1 MQADT
6 EDATPWLTRQLLRIG
21 EVVAREAW
29 RPGRLAAAGLRGA
42 GWRLLRIS
50 WLAGRGTL
58 RDQCLLRASALT
70 YITVL
75 SLVPLL
81 ALAFAVAK
89 GFGFYAQLVHD
100 VINPFLDRTFGPL
113 PVPGEVVAGAESGL
127 AMRVAIDQVLGFV
140 EGTKFS
146 ALGIVGLLALLY
158 TGLKLLGAVE
168 QAFNDIWDAPRPR
181 SLMRKVAD
189 YLAMV
194 VVTPILL
201 FAATA
206 FTTAAHR
213 SDVARF
219 LRDHAGMGEVLDVT
233 LRLAPVF
240 AVWASFTFL
249 YYAMPNARTRL
260 SSAALGG
267 LVAGLLWQAAL
278 LLHIRFQVGI
288 AGYSAIY
295 SSFAALPIFLVW
307 VNVSWVIV
315 LLGAELCFA
324 HQSEPSYAE
333 APSAKPAD
341 PALAVTAGLR
351 AVLRIATSFAGARP
365 PRSSTAIAE
374 DLALPEPAV
383 AHALSLLARAGILA
397 VADHEGEPCWMLA
410 RDPATVRV
418 KDVLDALRRSGARV
432 DLAPRTASDRIAD
445 RELNGL
451 ERELEQSRHNRTL
464 RELADEAL
472 ATPEPGEPPSALDA
486 ARAAAGTPADPAQR
500 TSNPHS
506 GRSSAS

>member
-1 MQADT
+1 MNTLPQLSD
-6 EDATPWLTRQLLRIG
+6 DSTPWFSRQLLRVG
-21 EVVAREAW
+21 EAVAREAW
-29 RPGRLAAAGLRGA
+29 RPTRLAAKGLTGG
-42 GWRLLRIS
+42 GWRLVRIA
-50 WLAGRGTL
+50 WLAGRGIL

-89 GFGFYAQLVHD
+89 GFGFYANLVHD
-100 VINPFLDRTFGPL
+100 VIGPFLDRTFGPL
-113 PVPGEVVAGAESGL
+113 PAPGAGVTTTESGL
-127 AMRVAIDQVLGFV
+127 AMRMAIDQVLGFV
-140 EGTKFS
+140 ESTKFS

-181 SLMRKVAD
+181 SLMRKISD

-201 FAATA
+201 FAATG
-206 FTTAAHR
+206 FTTAAHG
-213 SDVARF
+213 SAFARF
-219 LRDHAGMGEVLDVT
+219 LREHVGLGEVLDVT
-233 LRLAPVF
+233 LRLAPLF
-240 AVWASFTFL
+240 ALWASFTFL
-249 YYAMPNARTRL
+249 YYAMPNARTKF

-278 LLHIRFQVGI
+278 LLHIQFQVGV

-295 SSFAALPIFLVW
+295 AGFAAVPIFLVW

-341 PALAVTAGLR
+341 PAVAITAGLR
-351 AVLRIATSFAGARP
+351 AVVRIATSFAAARP
-365 PRSSTAIAE
+365 PQTSSAIAE
-374 DLALPEPAV
+374 ELALPEPAV
-383 AHALSLLARAGILA
+383 VHSLSQLARAGILA
-397 VADHEGEPCWMLA
+397 LAEHDGEPCWMLA
-410 RDPATVRV
+410 RDPSTVRV

-432 DLAPRTASDRIAD
+432 DLAPRNAADVIAD
-445 RELNGL
+445 RTLNGL
-451 ERELEQSRHNRTL
+451 ETELEQSSHNRTL

-472 ATPEPGEPPSALDA
+472 ATPEPRAIDA
-486 ARAAAGTPADPAQR
+486 ARAELPGAAARAR
-500 TSNPHS
+500 TS
-506 GRSSAS
+506 AS